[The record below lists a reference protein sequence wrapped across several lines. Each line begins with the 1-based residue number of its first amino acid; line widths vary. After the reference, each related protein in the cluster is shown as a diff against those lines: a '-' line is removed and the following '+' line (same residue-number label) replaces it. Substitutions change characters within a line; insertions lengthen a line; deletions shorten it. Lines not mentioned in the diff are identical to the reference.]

1 MEALLRAHADING
14 AYGGGY
20 YSTPLMVACN
30 RGQAACAELL
40 LAWGARD
47 NVFVEG
53 EAKKTALD
61 FAVQCKLPGGQE
73 CEALLKRCEEDEEF
87 LRSELAHVLRS
98 EQRPKSAA
106 KLKKL
111 DLQQKKMEE
120 ERLQRIGERFGA
132 SSVEKADT
140 VLQLRLRLA
149 LSLGDDAFIAK
160 WLRDGG
166 REALHK
172 PCLKD
177 TWILTTAAAH
187 GCSPIVERLL
197 EARASPDPPEDA
209 IGNFPLLAS
218 CSSGS
223 VACIEAL
230 LEHRADPQRSR
241 SSDGRTAMEQAVFA
255 DHEECKSFFSTYE
268 SAKVAN
274 AQLAA
279 RFELQLSQA
288 LSDVEE
294 ARDSPDADFEALLE
308 SLRCTIKACEK
319 GACDRLLKLA
329 RVLCEDLQ
337 KAAKEA
343 ARQQAVQGAVAAL
356 RSAYERAR
364 AHEDAAGGAEA
375 HAGEAEV
382 CLAALKQS
390 ISEHAERLHASS
402 SAEATQL
409 LLDAKALRE
418 RLAS

>member
-1 MEALLRAHADING
+1 M
-14 AYGGGY
+14 
-20 YSTPLMVACN
+20 
-30 RGQAACAELL
+30 
-40 LAWGARD
+40 
-47 NVFVEG
+47 
-53 EAKKTALD
+53 
-61 FAVQCKLPGGQE
+61 
-73 CEALLKRCEEDEEF
+73 
-87 LRSELAHVLRS
+87 
-98 EQRPKSAA
+98 
-106 KLKKL
+106 
-111 DLQQKKMEE
+111 
-120 ERLQRIGERFGA
+120 QRIGERFGA

-197 EARASPDPPEDA
+197 EARANPDPPEDA

-223 VACIEAL
+223 VGCIEAL
-230 LEHRADPQRSR
+230 LEHHADPQRSR
-241 SSDGRTAMEQAVFA
+241 SSDGRTAMEQAVLA
-255 DHEECKSFFSTYE
+255 DHEECKSVFSTYE

-308 SLRCTIKACEK
+308 SLRGTIKACEK
-319 GACDRLLKLA
+319 GACDRLLKSA

-364 AHEDAAGGAEA
+364 THEDAAGE
-375 HAGEAEV
+375 
-382 CLAALKQS
+382 
-390 ISEHAERLHASS
+390 
-402 SAEATQL
+402 
-409 LLDAKALRE
+409 
-418 RLAS
+418 